1 MYLKLI
7 NSNFRKAVKDYQIY
21 IITLVI
27 SSALFFAFV
36 SLSSPYNT
44 IIADG
49 SRYSNELFRETIN
62 LTVGLVSLIFFV
74 LVNYVN
80 NHMLKR
86 RSKEFSLYMLL
97 GMEQRKIAFSYFI
110 ETFEIGIAAIFIGTI
125 LGILL
130 SGGLTSIVLV
140 STGGKMDYKVGFYPD
155 TFLKTFLFFIFVF
168 VFTGMFNTR
177 KLAKTKLLELL
188 NAEKVSEGQ
197 SQRKNIYMIGTVI
210 SILSFAI
217 AAVMLKKYLS
227 VERDY
232 MSNVPAAINNR
243 YQTVIGA
250 TLVCGIFSGCY
261 AASYIIRIIRDKST
275 KYKYKKL
282 NVVFINNLYARSTS
296 NAKVIASATI
306 AIAVSILGFVIAPVL
321 ADISEEFLDYRMP
334 YDLMINNSYR
344 YIDLQEDIPYIDYS
358 FVRDILA
365 EYVLPFAVADQY
377 AQTADG
383 QQQAGQQ
390 ISQGT
395 AQTPCPR
402 RQCQKR
408 PICSADLLIF
418 LKCFQQSQQ

>member
-217 AAVMLKKYLS
+217 AAVMLKNTYLLS
-227 VERDY
+227 V
-232 MSNVPAAINNR
+232 
-243 YQTVIGA
+243 
-250 TLVCGIFSGCY
+250 
-261 AASYIIRIIRDKST
+261 IICQM
-275 KYKYKKL
+275 
-282 NVVFINNLYARSTS
+282 F
-296 NAKVIASATI
+296 
-306 AIAVSILGFVIAPVL
+306 
-321 ADISEEFLDYRMP
+321 
-334 YDLMINNSYR
+334 
-344 YIDLQEDIPYIDYS
+344 
-358 FVRDILA
+358 
-365 EYVLPFAVADQY
+365 
-377 AQTADG
+377 
-383 QQQAGQQ
+383 QQQ
-390 ISQGT
+390 
-395 AQTPCPR
+395 
-402 RQCQKR
+402 
-408 PICSADLLIF
+408 
-418 LKCFQQSQQ
+418 

>member
-49 SRYSNELFRETIN
+49 SRYSDELFRETIN

-97 GMEQRKIAFSYFI
+97 GMEQGKISLSYFI

-140 STGGKMDYKVGFYPD
+140 STDGKMDYKVGFYPD

-344 YIDLQEDIPYIDYS
+344 YIDLQELES
-358 FVRDILA
+358 
-365 EYVLPFAVADQY
+365 
-377 AQTADG
+377 
-383 QQQAGQQ
+383 
-390 ISQGT
+390 
-395 AQTPCPR
+395 
-402 RQCQKR
+402 
-408 PICSADLLIF
+408 
-418 LKCFQQSQQ
+418 